1 MNSETVNP
9 IIVLTIIF
17 GTGIVIA
24 VSIAW
29 LEHRTRV
36 KALDV
41 LKTYAQRGEEPPAS
55 IVEAV
60 AAVSSGQR
68 PSQRPGPGPTPIP
81 TRVEQVGVF
90 AAMVVAALGS
100 AGIAYWRTLHESEP
114 GALAIL
120 AAFATVFFSMASAA
134 RLVSLFS
141 APKPVLEND
150 MSHVAANGVGVLG
163 ALAIAWWRMPKDG
176 EPGQIV
182 IWAIIAAIFLAAML
196 AWSLVRVFAAPRGG
210 QSRDGR

>member
-1 MNSETVNP
+1 MNSDTVNP

-41 LKTYAQRGEEPPAS
+41 LKAYAQRGEEPPAS

-68 PSQRPGPGPTPIP
+68 ISARPGPVPIP
-81 TRVEQVGVF
+81 TRTEQIGVF

-100 AGIAYWRTLHESEP
+100 AGIVWWRILHEGEP

-134 RLVSLFS
+134 RLVSLFY

-150 MSHVAANGVGVLG
+150 MSHVAANAVGVLG
-163 ALAIAWWRMPKDG
+163 ALAIAWWRMPKVG

-182 IWAIIAAIFLAAML
+182 IWALIAAIFLAAML
-196 AWSLVRVFAAPRGG
+196 VWSVVRVFTASSVSP
-210 QSRDGR
+210 SRNDG